1 MKHISLKITAFLLS
15 LVFVFSLF
23 PNVFLFEASASS
35 ADAGAPIIDKKVIS
49 TATIEDDFADNA
61 LLIVLNKEETQ
72 KFKSY
77 T

>member
-1 MKHISLKITAFLLS
+1 MKHRSLKFTAFFLS

-23 PNVFLFEASASS
+23 PNVFSFAASASN
-35 ADAGAPIIDKKVIS
+35 ADMTTPIIDKKIIS

-61 LLIVLNKEETQ
+61 ILIVLNKEETQ
-72 KFKSY
+72 KF